1 MWRQI
6 GWLPFSQ
13 LYPVYTFY
21 PVTRCKFKPP
31 QWQAESRNC
40 HNIVIILELL
50 HMAGGEGESP
60 LSPDCLPGAAK
71 MPREW
76 DLGKV
81 GVFGGLSRL
90 VPGALRLALAVTL
103 AWNCGAARAEEQ
115 AAPAIPALVAS
126 SVHASA
132 SGSHLSLEMGFDAM
146 PAFTTHYV
154 DQPPRL
160 IVDLPRTHFS
170 LPEDSIKAQG
180 LLKSL
185 RFGTMAEGK
194 ARLVL
199 TLSHPARLVAARAEA
214 LKSGKGAR
222 LLLEAEKIGQ
232 NAFTALIATQ
242 KWDNGK
248 PQEKSETP
256 DLLAPANDPA
266 SGPFIIAVDAGHG
279 GIDTGATS
287 PDGKIL
293 EKDITLA
300 FAQSLVK
307 ALNQEPGIQAFL
319 TRDKDE
325 FLSLTERVD
334 ISRRRKANLF
344 ISFHADKLKQDDI
357 RGATVYTI
365 SDKASDSLS
374 ANLAEREN
382 FSDEVAGIVFEDE
395 PEEVADI
402 LLDLTRRETQA
413 FSVTF
418 AESVIRSFKGQ
429 VELINNPHRSA
440 GFRVLR
446 APEIPSILLELGFL
460 SNKKDV
466 SLLQEPA
473 QREKIATLLTQAIR
487 AYRAPVSAAGN
498 GG

>member
-1 MWRQI
+1 MGMIRELARLKKGVAAMI
-6 GWLPFSQ
+6 VAVAFSA
-13 LYPVYTFY
+13 
-21 PVTRCKFKPP
+21 CGNAAH
-31 QWQAESRNC
+31 AEDQPA
-40 HNIVIILELL
+40 V
-50 HMAGGEGESP
+50 SP
-60 LSPDCLPGAAK
+60 
-71 MPREW
+71 
-76 DLGKV
+76 
-81 GVFGGLSRL
+81 
-90 VPGALRLALAVTL
+90 
-103 AWNCGAARAEEQ
+103 
-115 AAPAIPALVAS
+115 PALVAS
-126 SVHASA
+126 AAKMSA
-132 SGSHLSLEMGFDAM
+132 SGSHLSLEMQFDTI
-146 PAFTTHYV
+146 PTFTTHYV
-154 DQPPRL
+154 DQPPRV
-160 IVDLPRTHFS
+160 IVDLPNTVFS
-170 LPEDSIKAQG
+170 LPDHAVKPQG

-199 TLSHPARLVAARAEA
+199 TLNHPARVVSAKAGQDP
-214 LKSGKGAR
+214 SGKGAH

-232 NAFTALIATQ
+232 NEFAALIATQ
-242 KWDNGK
+242 KWEDGQ
-248 PQEKSETP
+248 PQEASATP
-256 DLLAPANDPA
+256 DLLAPANDPTG
-266 SGPFIIAVDAGHG
+266 GPFVIAVDAGHG

-287 PDGKIL
+287 ADGKIL

-300 FAQSLVK
+300 FAQSLVTV
-307 ALNQEPGIQAFL
+307 LNKEPGIEAFL

-325 FLSLTERVD
+325 FLSLSERVE

-344 ISFHADKLKQDDI
+344 ISFHADKLKQGDI

-382 FSDEVAGIVFEDE
+382 FSDEVAGVVFEDE

-418 AESVIRSFKGQ
+418 AESVIQSFKGQ

-466 SLLQEPA
+466 SLLQEEA
-473 QREKIATLLTQAIR
+473 QRHKIADLLTQAIR
-487 AYRAPVSAAGN
+487 AYRTPLATAGN

>member
-1 MWRQI
+1 M
-6 GWLPFSQ
+6 G
-13 LYPVYTFY
+13 
-21 PVTRCKFKPP
+21 
-31 QWQAESRNC
+31 
-40 HNIVIILELL
+40 IIRDLARLRPGL
-50 HMAGGEGESP
+50 AATIIAATLSFAGTP
-60 LSPDCLPGAAK
+60 
-71 MPREW
+71 
-76 DLGKV
+76 
-81 GVFGGLSRL
+81 
-90 VPGALRLALAVTL
+90 
-103 AWNCGAARAEEQ
+103 ARAEDQ
-115 AAPAIPALVAS
+115 TTASAPALIAS
-126 SVHASA
+126 SANLSA
-132 SGSHLSLEMGFDAM
+132 SGSHLSLDMQFDTI

-154 DQPPRL
+154 DQPPRV
-160 IVDLPRTHFS
+160 IVDLPKTVFS
-170 LPEDSIKAQG
+170 LPDHAVKPQG

-199 TLSHPARLVAARAEA
+199 TLNHPARLVTAKAAPQA
-214 LKSGKGAR
+214 SGKGAR
-222 LLLEAEKIGQ
+222 LVLEAEKIGQ
-232 NAFTALIATQ
+232 NEFAALIATQ
-242 KWDNGK
+242 KWDDGQPK
-248 PQEKSETP
+248 DAASTP

-266 SGPFIIAVDAGHG
+266 GGPFVIAVDAGHG

-287 PDGKIL
+287 ADGKIL

-300 FAQSLVK
+300 FAESLVK
-307 ALNQEPGIQAFL
+307 ALNTEPGIEAFL

-325 FLSLTERVD
+325 FLSLTERVE

-344 ISFHADKLKQDDI
+344 ISFHADKLKQGEI

-382 FSDEVAGIVFEDE
+382 FSDEVAGVVFEDE

-418 AESVIRSFKGQ
+418 AENVIQSFKGQ

-466 SLLQEPA
+466 SLLQEEA
-473 QREKIATLLTQAIR
+473 QRKKIADLLLQAIR
-487 AYRAPVSAAGN
+487 IYRTPLSTAGN

>member
-1 MWRQI
+1 MATLFM
-6 GWLPFSQ
+6 GA
-13 LYPVYTFY
+13 TFAV
-21 PVTRCKFKPP
+21 PTSVI
-31 QWQAESRNC
+31 QAE
-40 HNIVIILELL
+40 
-50 HMAGGEGESP
+50 
-60 LSPDCLPGAAK
+60 DQ
-71 MPREW
+71 
-76 DLGKV
+76 
-81 GVFGGLSRL
+81 
-90 VPGALRLALAVTL
+90 T
-103 AWNCGAARAEEQ
+103 Q
-115 AAPAIPALVAS
+115 APSPALIAS
-126 SVHASA
+126 SAHVTAT
-132 SGSHLSLEMGFDAM
+132 GSKLSLEMAFDSV

-160 IVDLPRTHFS
+160 VVDLPKTVFN
-170 LPEDSIKAQG
+170 LPDHAVKPQG

-194 ARLVL
+194 ARVVL
-199 TLSHPARLVAARAEA
+199 TLTQPARFVAASAKPLA
-214 LKSGKGAR
+214 SGKGAR
-222 LLLEAEKIGQ
+222 LVLEVEKIGQ
-232 NAFTALIATQ
+232 NAFAALIATQ
-242 KWDNGK
+242 KWADDTT
-248 PQEKSETP
+248 PEATPTP
-256 DLLAPANDPA
+256 DLLAPANEPDG
-266 SGPFIIAVDAGHG
+266 GPFIIAVDAGHG

-287 PDGKIL
+287 ADGKIL

-300 FAQSLVK
+300 FAQSLVTT
-307 ALNQEPGIQAFL
+307 LNREPGIQAFL

-325 FLSLTERVD
+325 FMSLARRVE
-334 ISRRRKANLF
+334 ISRQRKANLF
-344 ISFHADKLKQDDI
+344 ISFHADKLKQGDI

-418 AESVIRSFKGQ
+418 AESVIQSFKGQ

-466 SLLQEPA
+466 SLLQEEA

-487 AYRAPVSAAGN
+487 AYRAPLSSVGTEN
-498 GG
+498 